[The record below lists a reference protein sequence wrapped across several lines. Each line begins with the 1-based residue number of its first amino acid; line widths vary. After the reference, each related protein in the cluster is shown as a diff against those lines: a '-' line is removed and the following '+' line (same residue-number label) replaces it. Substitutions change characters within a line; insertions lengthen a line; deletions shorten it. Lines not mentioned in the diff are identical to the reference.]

1 MGEGMSDKKNIVI
14 SGINFF
20 EGGPLSLIKDC
31 LLYLDQS
38 EHAERFSIIAFV
50 SSCVYYQDVNVKNIR
65 FVEFPAARSNYAKR
79 LYFEYYYFRKI
90 SKELKPYLWFSLHDI
105 TPNVLAERQVVYCHN
120 PAPFYK
126 MSLKE
131 FYLEPKF
138 GFFNHLYKFVYRKNI
153 SRNTYIVVQQNWL
166 REEFSDIFGLD
177 KKKIVV
183 AHPNVTTA
191 HEGNEIPTGK
201 KVFIFPTF
209 PRVFKNIELLGECA
223 RLLYNRRILNFE
235 IILTIDG
242 SENKYARWLKKKYGH
257 LSPLKFI
264 GKQSRDK
271 IFDLYSK
278 SDCLIFPSKLETWGL
293 PISEFK
299 AFNKPVWLADLPY
312 AHETIGT
319 YDKVLFFDPLSPAAL
334 ADKIEKYVNQDES
347 STRPTFEQPISPP
360 MANNWGELF
369 EIILS
374 RRLEV

>member
-1 MGEGMSDKKNIVI
+1 MGDGMSDKKSIVI

-38 EHAERFSIIAFV
+38 EHAYKFNIMAFV
-50 SSCVYYQDVNVKNIR
+50 SSCSYYQDIKLTNIR
-65 FVEFPAARSNYAKR
+65 FVEFPTARSNYAKR
-79 LYFEYYYFRKI
+79 LYFEYYYFLKV

-105 TPNVLAERQVVYCHN
+105 TPNVLTERQVVYCHN

-126 MSLKE
+126 LTLKE

-138 GFFNHLYKFVYRKNI
+138 GFFNHLYKFVYQKNI
-153 SRNTYIVVQQNWL
+153 SRNTFIVVQQNWL
-166 REEFSDIFGLD
+166 REKFSDIFGID
-177 KKKIVV
+177 KRKIIV

-191 HEGNEIPTGK
+191 QESNKTVNDK
-201 KVFIFPTF
+201 KVFIFPAF
-209 PRVFKNIELLGECA
+209 PRVFKNIELLGECS
-223 RLLYNRRILNFE
+223 RLLYKKGVLNFE

-242 SENKYARWLKKKYGH
+242 SENKYARWLKKKYGQ
-257 LSPLKFI
+257 LPSLKFI

-319 YDKVLFFDPLSPAAL
+319 YDKVLFFDPLSPSAL
-334 ADKIEKYVNQDES
+334 ADKIEKFINQGES
-347 STRPTFEQPISPP
+347 LAKQTFENTISPP
-360 MANNWGELF
+360 MANNWKELF
-369 EIILS
+369 EIIL
-374 RRLEV
+374 

>member
-1 MGEGMSDKKNIVI
+1 MGDGMSDKKSIVI

-38 EHAERFSIIAFV
+38 EHARKFNIIAFV
-50 SSCVYYQDVNVKNIR
+50 SSHSYYQDIKVSNIR
-65 FVEFPAARSNYAKR
+65 LEEFPTARSNYAKR
-79 LYFEYYYFRKI
+79 LYFEYYYFLKV
-90 SKELKPYLWFSLHDI
+90 SKELKPHLWFSLHDI
-105 TPNVLAERQVVYCHN
+105 TPNVLADRRVVYCHN

-126 MSLKE
+126 MTLKE

-138 GFFNHLYKFVYRKNI
+138 GFFNRLYKFVYQKNI
-153 SRNTYIVVQQNWL
+153 SKNTFIVVQQDWL
-166 REEFSDIFGLD
+166 REKFSDIFSIDRG
-177 KKKIVV
+177 KIIV

-191 HEGNEIPTGK
+191 QESNITVNDR
-201 KVFIFPTF
+201 KVFIFPAF
-209 PRVFKNIELLGECA
+209 PRVFKNIELLGECS
-223 RLLYNRRILNFE
+223 RLLYKKGILNFE

-257 LSPLKFI
+257 LPSLKFI

-299 AFNKPVWLADLPY
+299 AFNKPIWLADLPY

-319 YDKVLFFDPLSPAAL
+319 YDKVLFFDPLSSSAL
-334 ADKIEKYVNQDES
+334 ADKIEKYINQGES
-347 STRPTFEQPISPP
+347 LAKPTFEDTISPP
-360 MANNWGELF
+360 MANNWKELF
-369 EIILS
+369 EIIL
-374 RRLEV
+374 